1 MSGSAVLGVAL
12 IGAGRVAGAHT
23 AAFGRVADVNIRAV
37 ADPRRAAAKSLARA
51 LGAKAFTDHRRVLA
65 LPDVDIVDI
74 AVPHA
79 LHADIASA
87 ALEAGKHVFMDKPLA
102 TTVADGER
110 LCDLAARSDRVMM
123 ICHNLLFHPLV
134 AAGKCAVDAGVL
146 GRPTV
151 ADAWSCGYLD
161 LPPWDF
167 RRSQQ
172 ATGGG
177 AWFDGGPHLLYTLE
191 HLLGPIDDVVTRLGR
206 GPSRIGG
213 EDGAAAAVRFRTGA
227 SATLRISYAD
237 NLPGRDQPWPAGWR
251 LGFELRGTG
260 GTLSLDLLPTPLLT
274 MYTGQDPPSARHIDG
289 TFQASFD
296 GAIAEFVAAIREQRT
311 PIVPL
316 SASLRTLRQ
325 VLSAAHAD
333 TPSTGH
339 EGRARA
345 E

>member
-1 MSGSAVLGVAL
+1 MLGVAL
-12 IGAGRVAGAHT
+12 IGAGRVAAAHT
-23 AAFGRVADVNIRAV
+23 AAFGRVADADIRAV
-37 ADPRRAAAKSLARA
+37 ADPRRVAAESLAQA
-51 LGAKAFTDHRRVLA
+51 LGAKAFIDYRRVLA
-65 LPDVDIVDI
+65 LPEVDIVDI

-79 LHADIASA
+79 LHAEIASA

-102 TTVADGER
+102 TTLADGER
-110 LCDLAARSDRVMM
+110 LCALAARSDRVMM
-123 ICHNLLFHPLV
+123 ICHNLLFHPVV
-134 AAGKCAVDAGVL
+134 AEGMSAVEAGVL

-161 LPPWDF
+161 LSPWDF
-167 RRSQQ
+167 RRSQR

-177 AWFDGGPHLLYTLE
+177 AWFDGAPHLLYTFE
-191 HLLGPIDDVVTRLGR
+191 HLLGPIDDVVARLGA

-213 EDGAAAAVRFRTGA
+213 EDNAAAAVRFRNGA
-227 SATLRISYAD
+227 TATLRVSYAD
-237 NLPGRDQPWPAGWR
+237 KLPGHDEPWPTGWK

-260 GTLSLDLLPTPLLT
+260 GTLSLTVLPTPSLT
-274 MYTGQDPPSARHIDG
+274 MYTGQDTPSVRHVDG

-296 GAIAEFVAAIREQRT
+296 GAIVEFVTAIREQRVPT
-311 PIVPL
+311 VPL

-325 VLSAAHAD
+325 VLSAAQTD

-345 E
+345 G

>member
-1 MSGSAVLGVAL
+1 MNGSGVLCVAL
-12 IGAGRVAGAHT
+12 IGAGRVAAAHA
-23 AAFGRVADVNIRAV
+23 AAFKRVADVDIRAI
-37 ADPRRAAAKSLARA
+37 ADPRREAAETLAQS

-65 LPDVDIVDI
+65 TPDVDIVDI

-79 LHADIASA
+79 LHAEIASA

-110 LCDLAARSDRVMM
+110 LCDVAASSGRVMM
-123 ICHNLLFHPLV
+123 ICHNLLFHPVV
-134 AAGKCAVDAGVL
+134 AAAKRYVDAGVL

-167 RRSQQ
+167 RRSQE

-191 HLLGPIDDVVTRLGR
+191 FLLGPFDDVVSRLGR

-213 EDGAAAAVRFRTGA
+213 EDSVAAAVRFRTGA

-237 NLPGRDQPWPAGWR
+237 NLPGHEQPWPAGWR

-260 GTLSLDLLPTPLLT
+260 GTLSLTLLPTSSLT
-274 MYTGQDPPSARHIDG
+274 MYTGQDAPSEHHVDG

-296 GAIAEFVAAIREQRT
+296 GAIAEFVAAIREQRA
-311 PIVPL
+311 PMVPL

-333 TPSTGH
+333 TPSTGD
-339 EGRARA
+339 ERRAHTG
-345 E
+345 